1 MEAWMASDGL
11 KEVQARFP
19 AYQIW
24 REGTPDRVRY
34 VARGRSLQLSPHAI
48 VTADLDELQNR
59 LLSAGGC
66 GDHMADPVAADQPN
80 IARMYSFWLRGKD
93 HLAVDRSAASKV
105 LELYPEVAEI
115 VCANRAFLARVVRYL
130 AERGITQFIDLGFGF
145 PASPNV
151 HEIARFT
158 TPDARVVYVDRDP
171 VVLAHARAL
180 LATDDKVGV
189 VGGDVRDPQGLL
201 ADPVLTTVIDR
212 TMPTGVL
219 LVSVLHFLAPAEADA
234 SVVAF
239 REWMPP
245 GSYLVISAGTTTGT
259 DPRLIRALQD
269 AYGDSASVHG
279 RAADEIAAWF
289 DGLTFVRPGL
299 VDVWAWPTVT
309 LHRPLSSRARI
320 LAGVGRKDADRLA
333 WAP

>member
-1 MEAWMASDGL
+1 MASEGL

-24 REGTPDRVRY
+24 REGTPGRIRY
-34 VARGRSLQLSPHAI
+34 VARGRSLRLRPHAI
-48 VTADLDELQNR
+48 VTADLDELQDR
-59 LLSAGGC
+59 LLSAGHC
-66 GDHMADPVAADQPN
+66 SDHIADPVAADQPN
-80 IARMYSFWLRGKD
+80 IARMYSFWLHGKD
-93 HLAVDRSAASKV
+93 HLAADRSAAGKV
-105 LELYPEVAEI
+105 LELFPEVAD
-115 VCANRAFLARVVRYL
+115 VACANRAFLARVVRYM
-130 AERGITQFIDLGFGF
+130 AECGITQFIDLGSGL

-151 HEIARFT
+151 HETARLV

-189 VGGDVRDPQGLL
+189 VAGDICDPQGLL
-201 ADPVLTTVIDR
+201 TDPALTSVIDS
-212 TMPTGVL
+212 TVPTGVL
-219 LVSVLHFLAPAEADA
+219 LLSVLHFLTPAEADA
-234 SVVAF
+234 SVAAF

-259 DPRLIRALQD
+259 DPHLIRALQD
-269 AYGDSASVHG
+269 AYGDSASVNG

-289 DGLTFVRPGL
+289 DGLTLVHPGL
-299 VDVWAWPTVT
+299 VEVWAWPTVT
-309 LHRPLSSRARI
+309 LHRPLSARVRV

-333 WAP
+333 WAL